1 MAINLLNK
9 PPFHR
14 YYGKKHSYNS
24 DQNTMHSWLIR
35 VQITVWFSGCSK
47 VLYTK
52 SPLMEQVWEM
62 LHSFCLSRRLN
73 SAYSILRL
81 F

>member
-1 MAINLLNK
+1 
-9 PPFHR
+9 
-14 YYGKKHSYNS
+14 
-24 DQNTMHSWLIR
+24 MHSWLIR